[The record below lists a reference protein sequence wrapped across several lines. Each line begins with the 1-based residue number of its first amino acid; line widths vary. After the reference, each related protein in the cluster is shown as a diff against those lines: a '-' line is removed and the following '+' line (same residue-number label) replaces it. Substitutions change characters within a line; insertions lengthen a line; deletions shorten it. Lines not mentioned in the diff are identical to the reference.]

1 MGCHFLL
8 QGIVLTQGSN
18 LCLLQF
24 LHWQSDSLPLL
35 HPHKKERSEN
45 VPGGTVGKTLPAY
58 VGTWI
63 QTPVWEDATCCG
75 ATKPECNNY
84 ALEACTLDPV
94 LRNKRKVKVLVTHSC
109 PTLWTR
115 WTVAPRLLCPWNSP
129 GKNTGVGCHSLLQGS
144 FPIQGLNPSLLHYR
158 RFFTV

>member
-1 MGCHFLL
+1 MSLVV
-8 QGIVLTQGSN
+8 QWVR
-18 LCLLQF
+18 LCLPM
-24 LHWQSDSLPLL
+24 W
-35 HPHKKERSEN
+35 
-45 VPGGTVGKTLPAY
+45 
-58 VGTWI
+58 GTWI
-63 QTPVWEDATCCG
+63 QSLVWEDATCRG

-84 ALEACTLDPV
+84 ALEACTLDPG
-94 LRNKRKVKVLVTHSC
+94 LVTQSC

-129 GKNTGVGCHSLLQGS
+129 GKNTGVGCHSLLQGI